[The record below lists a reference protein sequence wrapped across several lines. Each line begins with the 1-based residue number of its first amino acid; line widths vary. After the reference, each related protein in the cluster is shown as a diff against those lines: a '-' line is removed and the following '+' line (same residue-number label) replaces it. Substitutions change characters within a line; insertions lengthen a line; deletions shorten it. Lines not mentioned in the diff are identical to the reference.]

1 MKNIKIAFFDVD
13 GTLVNPR
20 TGLISDLT
28 KETLLRLHQK
38 GILLCIAT
46 GRPPASLPDL
56 TGLPFDAFLTC
67 NGAFCYTGDRII
79 AENPI
84 PTDAVRQVIANAAAL
99 GRPVTVALRDR
110 LAASGT
116 DPDLAEY
123 YRMAGLELT
132 VAEDFDEAAGEH
144 VYQMML
150 GCRVSDHEAVIRG
163 IDGVSTTYSWD
174 RAADVIPNGNSKGK
188 SILRILEHFNLSAE
202 EAIAFGDGFN
212 DREMLQ
218 TVGTGIAMGNA
229 AQELK
234 AVADDVCPDTWDE
247 GIYRYCAGQGLI

>member
-1 MKNIKIAFFDVD
+1 MGDIKIAFFDVD

-20 TGLISDLT
+20 TGLISDRT
-28 KETLLRLHQK
+28 KEALIRLRQK

-56 TGLPFDAFLTC
+56 TNLPFDAFLTC
-67 NGAFCYTGDRII
+67 NGALCYTENRII

-84 PTDAVRQVIANAAAL
+84 PADAVQKVIANAAAL
-99 GRPVTVALRDR
+99 GRPVTVALRHR
-110 LAASGT
+110 LAANGM

-132 VAEDFDEAAGEH
+132 VAADFDEAARGH

-163 IDGVSTTYSWD
+163 IDDVSITYAWD
-174 RAADVIPNGNSKGK
+174 RAADVIPNGNSKG
-188 SILRILEHFNLSAE
+188 SSVLRILEHFNLSAD

-229 AQELK
+229 APQLK
-234 AVADDVCPDTWDE
+234 AIADDVCRDAWDD
-247 GIYRYCAGQGLI
+247 GIYHYCVKRGLI

>member
-1 MKNIKIAFFDVD
+1 MKEIKIAFFDVD

-20 TGLISDLT
+20 TGLISDRT
-28 KETLLRLHQK
+28 KETLIRLRQN

-67 NGAFCYTGDRII
+67 NGALCYTENRII

-84 PTDAVRQVIANAAAL
+84 PADAVQKVIANAAVL

-110 LAASGT
+110 LAANGM

-132 VAEDFDEAAGEH
+132 VAEDFDEAARGH

-163 IDGVSTTYSWD
+163 IDGVSITYAWD
-174 RAADVIPNGNSKGK
+174 RAADVIPNGNSKGS
-188 SILRILEHFNLSAE
+188 SILRILEHFSLPAE
-202 EAIAFGDGFN
+202 EALAFGDGFN

-218 TVGTGIAMGNA
+218 TVGTGVAMGNA
-229 AQELK
+229 AAQLK
-234 AVADDVCPDTWDE
+234 AIADDVCGDTWDE
-247 GIYRYCAGQGLI
+247 GIYHYCIKHRLI